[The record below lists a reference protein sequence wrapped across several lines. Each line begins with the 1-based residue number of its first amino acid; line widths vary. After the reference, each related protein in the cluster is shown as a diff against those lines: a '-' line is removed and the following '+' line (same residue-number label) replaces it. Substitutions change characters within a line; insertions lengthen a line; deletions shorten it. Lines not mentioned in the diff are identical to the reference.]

1 LVAVVMAV
9 VVVVVV
15 VAVAVA
21 VMVMM
26 MFEWNVLSGLY
37 VRTQGLCATGV
48 KHLEKMGVLK
58 HISVEAIRR

>member
-1 LVAVVMAV
+1 V

-48 KHLEKMGVLK
+48 KHHLEEMGVLK